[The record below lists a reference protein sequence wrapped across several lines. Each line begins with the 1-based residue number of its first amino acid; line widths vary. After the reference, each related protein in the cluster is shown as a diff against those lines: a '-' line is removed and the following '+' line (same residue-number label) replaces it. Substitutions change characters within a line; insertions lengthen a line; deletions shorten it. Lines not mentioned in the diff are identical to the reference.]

1 MDILGIS
8 LDTLRGLVLIALMLG
23 FGGICAWAWSGARR
37 ETFRHLSQ
45 LPLEEDD
52 GRIPADCATRGA
64 KE

>member
-1 MDILGIS
+1 MELYGIP
-8 LDTLRGLVLIALMLG
+8 LDTLRGLVLIGLMLG
-23 FGGICAWAWSGARR
+23 FGGIVFWAWSGARR

-52 GRIPADCATRGA
+52 GRIPADCATPGE